1 MMRGETWHNEGSNP
15 SASSM
20 KKRITLTEDQ
30 AKEMYYNIN
39 SYFLFLQCAENV
51 DKVYFDRLKFWS
63 PIMNNH
69 LSRARRSVATL
80 MTEFNRAFKAV
91 DEDKV
96 LYDTPSELYRAM
108 EMFSRMPVE
117 KIKQILD
124 DIEGVHGS
132 E

>member
-20 KKRITLTEDQ
+20 KKRITLTEEQ

-51 DKVYFDRLKFWS
+51 DKVYFDRLNFWN
-63 PIMNNH
+63 PGVNNY
-69 LSRARRSVATL
+69 LSVARRSVALCTIEL
-80 MTEFNRAFKAV
+80 NQAFRAV

-96 LYDTPSELYRAM
+96 VYETPAELYRAM

-117 KIKQILD
+117 SVRQILD
-124 DIEGVHGS
+124 NMEN
-132 E
+132 EQLPR

>member
-1 MMRGETWHNEGSNP
+1 MAPTMQTCNEGSTP
-15 SASSM
+15 SASAM
-20 KKRITLTEDQ
+20 KKRIILTEGQ

-51 DKVYFDRLKFWS
+51 DKVYFDKLKFWNS
-63 PIMNNH
+63 TMNNH
-69 LSRARRSVATL
+69 LGRARRSVATL

-117 KIKQILD
+117 KVKQILD
-124 DIEGVHGS
+124 DIENTHEG